1 MPMNR
6 LTTQITKL
14 SSSVCAGPGVLPTL
28 DISGHLSRLERR
40 VSERLAEAG
49 DFVRHI
55 PRTVSVDE
63 VHSSELAGDRSR
75 LQERLEDHGLV
86 ERVVS
91 GDGNCQ
97 VFASYNLLSISK
109 GRGQSATHLCQE
121 WSTMQVSQPHATPLF
136 AGITAVLQG
145 PIGVKSAQATDASAH
160 SS

>member
-49 DFVRHI
+49 DFIRHI
-55 PRTVSVDE
+55 PRTVSVDQ
-63 VHSSELAGDRSR
+63 VHFSELAGDRSR

-97 VFASYNLLSISK
+97 VFASYNMLSISK
-109 GRGQSATHLCQE
+109 GRGLSATHLRQE
-121 WSTMQVSQPHATPLF
+121 
-136 AGITAVLQG
+136 
-145 PIGVKSAQATDASAH
+145 
-160 SS
+160 